1 MTSRNPLEKSV
12 AIKIL
17 KPLGY
22 KILPF
27 GQLSKCIVASKGQ
40 PLNQK
45 QIHGKATLT
54 ADNLWWLVH
63 PASEH
68 VYAAYEDASRGQLR
82 ELTLPRCIEI
92 WGWSPLGSDQL
103 SPEVME
109 KRNLSGQTFAIN
121 NSSIVQLPTVA
132 PKYLRWLQSR
142 STICRE
148 MNNMIHIGE
157 HPNIVDLLEVL
168 ELIQDS
174 KAVLFLGKCGGLK
187 KKNELGDLIL
197 PIAAIRGEGTSNDYF
212 PPEVPALPAFNL
224 QKAISTT
231 IRNHNK
237 DYWTGTVY
245 TTNRRVWEHDEEFK
259 DYLRKIR
266 VMGIDMECGGATK
279 RARSLPLLPARFAM
293 TERRLELSTIG
304 KRARAAMSGLTTTCA
319 DADPAKP
326 RVVMEMRAALVRRPR
341 VFMSGLLGSP
351 TSIAGLRAHV
361 SLVALRRRLSTGL
374 PENRF

>member
-1 MTSRNPLEKSV
+1 MTSRNCPEKSV

-27 GQLSKCIVASKGQ
+27 GQLSKCIVATKGQ
-40 PLNQK
+40 PLSQK
-45 QIHGKATLT
+45 QIHGKAALT

-63 PASEH
+63 PSSEH

-92 WGWSPLGSDQL
+92 WGWAPLGSDQL

-109 KRNLSGQTFAIN
+109 KRNLSGQSFVVS

-142 STICRE
+142 ATICRE

-174 KAVLFLGKCGGLK
+174 KAVLFLVLEFVNGG
-187 KKNELGDLIL
+187 ELFDRMKRSSGPGAPSDEFARRYFSQLLSGI
-197 PIAAIRGEGTSNDYF
+197 DYCHC
-212 PPEVPALPAFNL
+212 
-224 QKAISTT
+224 K
-231 IRNHNK
+231 
-237 DYWTGTVY
+237 G
-245 TTNRRVWEHDEEFK
+245 EFK
-259 DYLRKIR
+259 LSINWFITFLLRTDALYLI
-266 VMGIDMECGGATK
+266 T
-279 RARSLPLLPARFAM
+279 PLAN
-293 TERRLELSTIG
+293 
-304 KRARAAMSGLTTTCA
+304 
-319 DADPAKP
+319 
-326 RVVMEMRAALVRRPR
+326 
-341 VFMSGLLGSP
+341 
-351 TSIAGLRAHV
+351 H
-361 SLVALRRRLSTGL
+361 
-374 PENRF
+374 